1 MMVRL
6 VPKYSESFV
15 STMDSRQVMKKL
27 DGITR
32 WVNFLD
38 RTEATQRESAVFNGS
53 LKEDCFRISK
63 KIDKA
68 DSFLPLIKG
77 EVAPLAKG
85 CLISLEYSFF
95 PSTAFLLG
103 FWGVISF
110 ALTVVFLSVIQ
121 DWKLALLSLLAGM
134 ANYGFAFWHFRR
146 KVRESQA
153 LFHEAMGLK
162 AGKNA
167 SW

>member
-1 MMVRL
+1 MVRL

-15 STMDSRQVMKKL
+15 STMDSRQVMQKL
-27 DGITR
+27 NGVTR

-38 RTEATQRESAVFNGS
+38 RTESLPDKTTVFNGN
-53 LKEDCFRISK
+53 LKQDCFRISK

-103 FWGVISF
+103 FWGIISF
-110 ALTVVFLSVIQ
+110 VLTVIFLSVIQ
-121 DWKLALLSLLAGM
+121 DWKLALISLGAGL
-134 ANYGFAFWHFRR
+134 ANYSFAFWHFRR

-153 LFHEAMGLK
+153 LFHEAMGLRVK
-162 AGKNA
+162 KNA

>member
-1 MMVRL
+1 MVRL

-15 STMDSRQVMKKL
+15 STMDSRQVMQKL
-27 DGITR
+27 DAITR

-38 RTEATQRESAVFNGS
+38 RTEESKDEAVLFNGS
-53 LKEDCFRISK
+53 IKKDSFRISK

-95 PSTAFLLG
+95 PGTAFLLG
-103 FWGVISF
+103 FWGIVSF
-110 ALTVVFLSVIQ
+110 VLTVVFLSVIQ
-121 DWKLALLSLLAGM
+121 DWKLALVSLVAGM

-153 LFHEAMGLK
+153 LFHDCMGLK
-162 AGKNA
+162 VGKNA